1 MKNERDTN
9 NKIKDMASKAGL
21 KTDVI
26 KEKYITNFNEYLK
39 IFWNDAK
46 ENILEQAKTNPDVL
60 KTDPMWTERIKTPD
74 GLMDYIEAK
83 DITFTAENYLQYP
96 EINQM
101 FLDMDP
107 TQVTQSFHE
116 LYFAGI
122 INEDNMRTY
131 PHYSAMKEYLN
142 TFEEEIQETL
152 TPTNE
157 MWVSKLKSDTYNY
170 IKLVLSPEFQQESL
184 GYAKTT
190 DNMRVDLGL
199 VISRDPI
206 FVE

>member
-1 MKNERDTN
+1 
-9 NKIKDMASKAGL
+9 MASKAGL